1 MQEFD
6 FLQAQSIKEL
16 LDLLNESEVRILA
29 GGTDV
34 IPKMR
39 NDLFSASALVDVSQ
53 LDDLRI
59 IDERDSKIFIGALT
73 THQEIANSA
82 LLHAENPALV
92 VAAGT
97 VGCVQTRNRGTLG
110 GNIAN
115 ASPAAD
121 AVPPLLVYDAQI
133 HLMSKSGKRVMPL
146 SEFATGPGATKI
158 ASDEFIHSVSFTK
171 LGGAWGSAFQKM
183 GKRSGM
189 AIAVVSAAAA
199 VVLDE
204 DGNVED
210 ARIALGS
217 VAPTVVRCPV
227 AESMLIGQEP
237 TSENVHQ
244 AAQACAQEISP
255 IGDVRSTAEYRNHA
269 AVVLAGRAIDQAISQ
284 AKEKFE

>member
-6 FLQAQSIKEL
+6 FLQAQSITEL
-16 LDLLNESEVRILA
+16 VDLLNESEVRILA

-39 NDLFSASALVDVSQ
+39 NDLFSAPALVDVSH
-53 LDDLRI
+53 LDDLRF
-59 IDERDSKIFIGALT
+59 IDERESKIFIGALT

-82 LLHAENPALV
+82 LLQAENPALV
-92 VAAGT
+92 VAAET

-121 AVPPLLVYDAQI
+121 TVPPLLVYDAQI
-133 HLMSKSGKRVMPL
+133 HLMSKSGERVMPL

-158 ASDEFIHSVSFTK
+158 ASDEFIHSVSFPK
-171 LGGAWGSAFQKM
+171 LGGAWGSAFKKM

-199 VVLDE
+199 IILDE
-204 DGNVED
+204 SGNVED

-217 VAPTVVRCPV
+217 VAPTVVRCPD

-237 TSENVHQ
+237 TPEVVRQ
-244 AAQACAQEISP
+244 AAQVCAQDISP
-255 IGDVRSTAEYRNHA
+255 IKDVRSAAEYRNHA

-284 AKEKFE
+284 AKEKSE